1 MIEVID
7 RQPLSNGKNNVLKLS
22 IPANVTTVAA
32 LISLL
37 NSGVYGDVF
46 SNNTTGSDKGASVV
60 GTPINRKLFESIREM
75 PVSLVDP
82 LDIRIE
88 KFVAPSDGWVTHE
101 FEIPF
106 SAAPVCILSDP
117 SNGYLTVQN
126 VTTANFQYYARST
139 SVVITAL
146 YIDTGE
152 NMEVF

>member
-7 RQPLSNGKNNVLKLS
+7 RQPLGNGKNNMLKFS
-22 IPANVTTVAA
+22 IPSSVTSVAA
-32 LISLL
+32 LIALL

-46 SNNTTGSDKGASVV
+46 SNNTTGDDKGASVI

-88 KFVAPSDGWVTHE
+88 TFVAPSIGWVTRE

-106 SAAPVCILSDP
+106 SAAPVCILSEP
-117 SNGYLTVQN
+117 TNGYLTVQN
-126 VTTANFQYYARST
+126 VTPGNFQYYAKSAT
-139 SVVITAL
+139 ATITAL

-152 NMEVF
+152 KLEVF

>member
-7 RQPLSNGKNNVLKLS
+7 RQPLGNGKNNVLRLS

-32 LISLL
+32 LVSLL

-88 KFVAPSDGWVTHE
+88 KFTAPSSGWVTRE

-117 SNGYLTVQN
+117 STGYLTVQN
-126 VTTANFQYYARST
+126 VTAANFQYYARST
-139 SVVITAL
+139 STVITAL
-146 YIDTGE
+146 YVDTGE

>member
-7 RQPLSNGKNNVLKLS
+7 RQPIGNGKNNVLKFS
-22 IPANVTTVAA
+22 IPSSVTSVAA
-32 LISLL
+32 LIALL
-37 NSGVYGDVF
+37 NAGVYGDVF
-46 SNNTTGSDKGASVV
+46 SNNTTGDDKGASVI

-88 KFVAPSDGWVTHE
+88 TFVAPSAGWVTRE

-106 SAAPVCILSDP
+106 SAAPVCILSEP

-126 VTTANFQYYARST
+126 VTTGGFQYYAKST
-139 SVVITAL
+139 TATITAL
-146 YIDTGE
+146 YIDAGE
-152 NMEVF
+152 QLEVF

>member
-7 RQPLSNGKNNVLKLS
+7 RQPLSNGKNNVLRLS

-37 NSGVYGDVF
+37 SSGVYGDVF
-46 SNNTTGSDKGASVV
+46 SNNTAGDDKGASVI
-60 GTPINRKLFESIREM
+60 GTPINRKLFESIREA

-88 KFVAPSDGWVTHE
+88 TFVAPATGWVTRE

-106 SAAPVCILSDP
+106 SAAPVCILSEP

-126 VTTANFQYYARST
+126 VTTGSFQYYAKST
-139 SVVITAL
+139 AVTITAL

-152 NMEVF
+152 QLEVF

>member
-7 RQPLSNGKNNVLKLS
+7 RQPIGNGKNNMLKFS
-22 IPANVTTVAA
+22 IPSSVTSVAA
-32 LISLL
+32 LIALL

-46 SNNTTGSDKGASVV
+46 SNNTTGDDKGASVI

-88 KFVAPSDGWVTHE
+88 TFVAPSIGWVTRE

-106 SAAPVCILSDP
+106 SAAPVCILHEP
-117 SNGYLTVQN
+117 TNGYLTVQN
-126 VTTANFQYYARST
+126 VTPGNFQYYAKSAT
-139 SVVITAL
+139 ATITAL

-152 NMEVF
+152 KLEVF

>member
-7 RQPLSNGKNNVLKLS
+7 RQPLGNGKNNMLRLS

-32 LISLL
+32 LVSLL

-46 SNNTTGSDKGASVV
+46 SNNATNDNKGAAVI
-60 GTPINRKLFESIREM
+60 GTPVNRKLFESIREM

-88 KFVAPSDGWVTHE
+88 KFTAPSSGWVTHE

-126 VTTANFQYYARST
+126 VTAANFQYYARST
-139 SVVITAL
+139 SAVITAL
-146 YIDTGE
+146 YVDTGE

>member
-7 RQPLSNGKNNVLKLS
+7 RQPLSNGKNSVLKLS

-46 SNNTTGSDKGASVV
+46 SNNTTGSDKGASVI

-88 KFVAPSDGWVTHE
+88 KFTAPSGGWVTHE

-126 VTTANFQYYARST
+126 VTTTNFQYYARST

>member
-7 RQPLSNGKNNVLKLS
+7 RQPLGNGKNNVLKLF
-22 IPANVTTVAA
+22 IPANITTVAA

-46 SNNTTGSDKGASVV
+46 SNNTTGSDKGAAVI
-60 GTPINRKLFESIREM
+60 GTPINRKLFESIRET

-82 LDIRIE
+82 LDIRVE
-88 KFVAPSDGWVTHE
+88 TFVAPSGGWVTRE

-106 SAAPVCILSDP
+106 SAPPVCILSDP

-126 VTTANFQYYARST
+126 VTSGSFQYYAKST
-139 SVVITAL
+139 TVAITAL

-152 NMEVF
+152 KLEVL

>member
-7 RQPLSNGKNNVLKLS
+7 RQPIGNGKNNVLKFS
-22 IPANVTTVAA
+22 IPSSVTSVAA
-32 LISLL
+32 LIALL

-46 SNNTTGSDKGASVV
+46 SNNTTGDDKGASVI

-88 KFVAPSDGWVTHE
+88 TFVAPSTGWVTRE

-106 SAAPVCILSDP
+106 SAAPVCILSES

-126 VTTANFQYYARST
+126 ITTGSFQYYAKST
-139 SVVITAL
+139 TATITAL

-152 NMEVF
+152 QLEVF